1 MEYIWVKRKM
11 MTVIMG
17 HEEEGEEAE
26 EEEGNEEGRGEDK
39 EKKKIT

>member
-26 EEEGNEEGRGEDK
+26 EEEGNEEGRGETRIK
-39 EKKKIT
+39 RR